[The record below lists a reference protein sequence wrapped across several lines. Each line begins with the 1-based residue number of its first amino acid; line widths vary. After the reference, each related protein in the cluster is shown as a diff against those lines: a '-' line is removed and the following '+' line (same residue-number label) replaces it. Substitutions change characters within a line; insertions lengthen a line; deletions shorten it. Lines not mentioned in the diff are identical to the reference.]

1 MRWRDVAGGLV
12 GWLAALA
19 LIFVRLFIWLL
30 VLLFVFVIDLAGFV
44 LFALAFAGGLFVL
57 LFFIRMGNK
66 VLV

>member
-1 MRWRDVAGGLV
+1 MRRRDVAGGLV

-44 LFALAFAGGLFVL
+44 LFALAFA
-57 LFFIRMGNK
+57 
-66 VLV
+66 